1 MHQNKFHTEK
11 IQQLTIKY
19 QASTKGGPPLT
30 TEEQKLAD
38 HLKILYKFANKGIK
52 GRGKKEPAESKAAAT
67 VTVTAT
73 TTGLSQE
80 TIRPDEEEQQQPPI
94 ESRGFTSGGE
104 QLLPL
109 PVSKPLLSSNTAT
122 YIGWPTRGDDVF
134 IGNQG
139 GGGGNAVVV
148 QSNSFLGIPGDF
160 ASSSSSAGG
169 LGGYAFGNMG

>member
-19 QASTKGGPPLT
+19 QASTKGGPALT
-30 TEEQKLAD
+30 AEEQKLAD

-52 GRGKKEPAESKAAAT
+52 GRGKKEPSESKVAAT
-67 VTVTAT
+67 VT
-73 TTGLSQE
+73 TGPTQE
-80 TIRPDEEEQQQPPI
+80 MTRSDDEEEQQQPPI
-94 ESRGFTSGGE
+94 ESRGFTGGGE

-109 PVSKPLLSSNTAT
+109 PVSKPLLSSSTAA
-122 YIGWPTRGDDVF
+122 YIGWPTRTDDVF

-139 GGGGNAVVV
+139 GGGGNAGVV